1 MKIENKLKK
10 TITNARLLISH
21 ISSDEVL
28 GKKHRKDI
36 DDAQQFLTYLY
47 ELSNEEDFHRAI
59 INKDKKTVRFT

>member
-10 TITNARLLISH
+10 RITNAKLLISH
-21 ISSDEVL
+21 ISSDEIL
-28 GKKHRKDI
+28 GNKHRKDI
-36 DDAQQFLTYLY
+36 EDAQQFLTYLY

>member
-28 GKKHRKDI
+28 GKKHKRDI
-36 DDAQQFLTYLY
+36 DDAQQF
-47 ELSNEEDFHRAI
+47 
-59 INKDKKTVRFT
+59 

>member
-21 ISSDEVL
+21 LSSDEIL
-28 GKKHRKDI
+28 GKKHRKEI